1 MFTMRVLFVSV
12 PWPTH
17 FHAMVPLAWAFR
29 AAGHEVRVA
38 SGPALAP
45 AIAQAGLP
53 AVLTGA
59 DFDFVPLFRE
69 QAASLYDLDWSA
81 LSAAEVEERTT
92 RMLDIFA
99 RISDAMLDDLV
110 DYARSWRPDL
120 IVYEPTM
127 VAAPIAATVLGVP
140 KVRHLWGPDITYDA
154 DALQGKVLGGMLERY
169 GLTGLETLGDLTV
182 DPGPLAMQVEAAWT
196 RQPMR
201 YVPYNGP
208 GVMPAWL
215 AEPPSRRRVLVTWGT
230 SMVYLGGAKVFL
242 LPHAVAALSEL
253 DVEVVAAIAP
263 DQRDLL
269 GDLPEGTRV
278 VESVP
283 LHMLLPSCDALVQH
297 GGSGTTLTATACGV
311 PQLVVGQ
318 SPDQVLLASQVAGA
332 GSGLMLIPKDSG
344 IEEVKARIRE
354 MTGRLLEEESFRATA
369 RKLREE
375 LEGQPTPAGLVP
387 VLEKLAKG

>member
-1 MFTMRVLFVSV
+1 MRALFVSV

-38 SGPALAP
+38 SGPALAD
-45 AIAQAGLP
+45 AIAAAGLP
-53 AVLTGA
+53 AVITGS
-59 DFDFVPLFRE
+59 DFQFVPLFRE
-69 QAASLYDLDWSA
+69 QAEALYELDWSA

-110 DYARSWRPDL
+110 AFARSWRPD
-120 IVYEPTM
+120 IVVYEPTM
-127 VAAPIAATVLGVP
+127 VAAPIAATLLGVP
-140 KVRHLWGPDITYDA
+140 KVRHLWGPDITYSA
-154 DALQGKVLGGMLERY
+154 DVLQGKVLGSMLSRY
-169 GLTGLETLGDLTV
+169 GLTDLETLGDLTI
-182 DPGPLAMQVEAAWT
+182 DPGPLAMQVSGAFT

-208 GVMPAWL
+208 GVMPRWL
-215 AEPPSRRRVLVTWGT
+215 VDPPTRPRVCVTWGT

-253 DVEVVAAIAP
+253 DVEVVAAITA
-263 DQRDLL
+263 DQRELL
-269 GDLPEGTRV
+269 GDLPDGVRV

-283 LHMLLPSCDALVQH
+283 LHMLLPSCAAVVQH
-297 GGSGTTLTATACGV
+297 GGSGTTLTATASGV
-311 PQLVVGQ
+311 PQLIVGQ
-318 SPDQVLLASQVAGA
+318 SPDQVILASQVASA
-332 GSGLMLIPKDSG
+332 GSGLMLIPKGAG
-344 IEEVKARIRE
+344 IEELKVKIRDL
-354 MTGRLLEEESFRATA
+354 TRRLLEEETFRSTA

-375 LEGQPTPAGLVP
+375 LEAQPSPTQVVA
-387 VLEKLAKG
+387 VLEELVAKG